1 MFEGKQK
8 EGFNMLRRSEKS
20 NNQAQIFLEYTIIS
34 GIVIMILLSMNTMI
48 KRGIQGMVKS
58 VADQI
63 GLQINAEQNFNEVTG
78 YVESKRSTTYAFMNK
93 TTREFFGITNYI
105 YNAVAR
111 RDSTTVS
118 HLGFT
123 EE

>member
-1 MFEGKQK
+1 
-8 EGFNMLRRSEKS
+8 MLRRSEKS